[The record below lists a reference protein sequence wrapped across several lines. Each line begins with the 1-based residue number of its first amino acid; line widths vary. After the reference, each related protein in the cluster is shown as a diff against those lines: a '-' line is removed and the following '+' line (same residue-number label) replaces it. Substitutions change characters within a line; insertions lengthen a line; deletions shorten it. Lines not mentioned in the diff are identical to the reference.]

1 MVEAEVQEYGKF
13 EKVSDKKPTLIE
25 GKTFIKHFCNYFSL
39 GVDGKVGF
47 SFDLH
52 RTSSRMGNLAVYG
65 AMGLVK
71 SFTTTKTI
79 KDLTRSLRENHLSI
93 EINGNTQN
101 NVQGNG
107 NIESARQLM
116 ADQGVIL

>member
-1 MVEAEVQEYGKF
+1 MVEAEAQEYGKF

-25 GKTFIKHFCNYFSL
+25 GKTFSKHFCNYFSL
-39 GVDGKVGF
+39 GIDGKVGF

-71 SFTTTKTI
+71 SFTTTKTV
-79 KDLTRSLRENHLSI
+79 KDLTRSLRESRLSI
-93 EINGNTQN
+93 EIKGNTQS
-101 NVQGNG
+101 NVQGSG
-107 NIESARQLM
+107 NIGSAR
-116 ADQGVIL
+116 